1 MDEKDI
7 DTFAEAFKVA
17 LKNLTAKPEETAK
30 KEETPQEQA
39 KQEAPKQEQA
49 KQEAEPQA
57 QEKEEVKQEH
67 VVTSPKDVI
76 NYKIPRPRTVKDVMD
91 ELNNIYHP
99 TTHDFLACNIC
110 RPMFEDEVKAMGYDV
125 VDKNGVITITPKKA
139 QKK

>member
-30 KEETPQEQA
+30 KEEAPQDQA

-49 KQEAEPQA
+49 KPEPEPQA
-57 QEKEEVKQEH
+57 QKQEEVKQEH
-67 VVTSPKDVI
+67 VVTNPKDVI

-91 ELNNIYHP
+91 ELNDIYHP

-110 RPMFEDEVKAMGYDV
+110 RPMFEDEVKNMGYDV
-125 VDKNGVITITPKKA
+125 QDKNGIITITPKKA

>member
-17 LKNLTAKPEETAK
+17 LKNLTAKPEETTK
-30 KEETPQEQA
+30 KEEAPQETQ

-49 KQEAEPQA
+49 KPEPEPQA
-57 QEKEEVKQEH
+57 QKQEEVKQEH
-67 VVTSPKDVI
+67 VVTSPKDI
-76 NYKIPRPRTVKDVMD
+76 LDYKIPRPRTVKDVMD
-91 ELNNIYHP
+91 ELNDIYHP

-125 VDKNGVITITPKKA
+125 QDKNGIITITPKKA
-139 QKK
+139 PKK

>member
-7 DTFAEAFKVA
+7 DAFAEAFKVA

-30 KEETPQEQA
+30 KEEAPQETQ

-49 KQEAEPQA
+49 KPEPEPQA

-67 VVTSPKDVI
+67 TIVNPRDLI
-76 NYKIPRPRTVKDVMD
+76 DYKIPRPRTVKDVMD
-91 ELNNIYHP
+91 ELNDIYHP

-110 RPMFEDEVKAMGYDV
+110 RPMFEDEVKTMGYDV
-125 VDKNGVITITPKKA
+125 QDKNGIITITPKKA